1 MQRLGENTN
10 TVNDRIIRQ
19 RVEALQRYLDDPYE
33 LNEKLD
39 ELKWFVQRKMQG

>member
-1 MQRLGENTN
+1 MQRHLDETN

-19 RVEALQRYLDDPYE
+19 RIESLTRYLDDPYA

-39 ELKWFVQRKMQG
+39 ELKYFVQRKMQG